1 LRHSGEA
8 RLLLFSLFLLVP
20 AATQAQM
27 DVNLPDAPSPI
38 EASAHVED
46 GSQAGTLSPIDA
58 APEDASFVFNSSPAP
73 EDAPQ
78 TSIEDAG
85 QGARIDLKPL
95 FAAMNRPA
103 GEIQDVDFG
112 TVQEHYHW
120 KGLLWQSFAFFGV
133 ENGFRLMTDPYLRTL
148 TADKPFWHDYWA
160 SMQQWNMGRWNDGDD
175 FLVAY
180 IGHPIQGSVTEFIE
194 IQNDPVGRLQR
205 IGKSKAYWKS
215 IFHAFLWNTIFSTDQ
230 KVGPLGESALGS
242 EGGYT
247 YVVGCPAPCP
257 TYNSSDKVTNN
268 TGWVKLISTPV
279 VGTLWTLTED
289 FLDRYVSDPIQDR
302 MGHDKLFPEF
312 VRSGLN
318 PCRSMANF
326 LRWRA
331 PWYRD
336 FQHDIF
342 DMRISRRINF
352 LPSDEEVV
360 RATPRFELFP
370 HFNAISLPVN
380 TASCS
385 HCRVMTSGYG
395 IGIAERWTKR
405 VDFESDLNYQPNA
418 SPMPSDRAGGDIL
431 MGTFGLRSGF
441 QTQRF
446 ALKGSLRPGFLSYNR
461 AYETSPVKGGPTP
474 DIGRIT
480 HFTTALALTGD
491 YFLSRHLAL
500 RGVFGN
506 TPVRYREARLS
517 PPTPGKYPYLN
528 WLSRENFLSNENWTY
543 QAGTVLRF

>member
-1 LRHSGEA
+1 MPVQSD
-8 RLLLFSLFLLVP
+8 P
-20 AATQAQM
+20 
-27 DVNLPDAPSPI
+27 
-38 EASAHVED
+38 ASADFDLSFNSPQASNED
-46 GSQAGTLSPIDA
+46 YESASPSA
-58 APEDASFVFNSSPAP
+58 AP
-73 EDAPQ
+73 
-78 TSIEDAG
+78 
-85 QGARIDLKPL
+85 GAHLDLTPI
-95 FAAMNRPA
+95 FATMNRRGKMGNDGNSQGLDNGPP
-103 GEIQDVDFG
+103 I
-112 TVQEHYHW
+112 EHYHW
-120 KGLLWQSFAFFGV
+120 KAMLWQSFAFFGV

-148 TADKPFWHDYWA
+148 TVDKPFWHDYWA
-160 SMQQWNMGRWNDGDD
+160 SMQQWNMGRWSDGDD

-215 IFHAFLWNTIFSTDQ
+215 IYHAFLWNTIFSTDQ

-257 TYNSSDKVTNN
+257 TYNPAKDKVTNN

-289 FLDRYVSDPIQDR
+289 FLDRFVSDPIQNHYGMDR
-302 MGHDKLFPEF
+302 LFPEI
-312 VRSGLN
+312 VRSALN
-318 PCRSMANF
+318 PSRTMANF

-352 LPSDEEVV
+352 LPSDEDLV
-360 RATPRFELFP
+360 RAAPRFEVFP

-380 TASCS
+380 AASCS
-385 HCRVMTSGYG
+385 QCRKMTTGYG
-395 IGIAERWTKR
+395 FGFSSRMTKR
-405 VDFESDLNYQPNA
+405 MDLESDVNYQPNA
-418 SPMPSDRAGGDIL
+418 SPLPSDRAGGNIF
-431 MGTFGLRSGF
+431 MGTFGIRSGF
-441 QTQRF
+441 QT
-446 ALKGSLRPGFLSYNR
+446 AHYSLKGSLRPGFLSYDR
-461 AYETSPVKGGPTP
+461 AYETSPVKEGPAP

-491 YFLSRHLAL
+491 YVLNRHLAL

-506 TPVRYREARLS
+506 TPVRYREAKLS
-517 PPTPGKYPYLN
+517 PPNPGKYPYLN
-528 WLSRENFLSNENWTY
+528 WLSRENFLNNENWAW
-543 QAGTVLRF
+543 QAGPVLRF